1 MLVLITDG
9 RDISFLTSAE
19 NLCSLYPHCVLC
31 SDHPIHPPRTET
43 DPWECPVLEDCGY
56 KVDIVQVSSDWW
68 TRVT

>member
-9 RDISFLTSAE
+9 RYFLSDICRKCLQSVS
-19 NLCSLYPHCVLC
+19 PLC

-56 KVDIVQVSSDWW
+56 KVDIVQVSSGWW

>member
-1 MLVLITDG
+1 MQSVST
-9 RDISFLTSAE
+9 
-19 NLCSLYPHCVLC
+19 LC